1 MCNTNNNMQTQTSSA
16 LHNDIM
22 EAGGKDRPPMFPL
35 GINNDIYSI
44 VEACLNT
51 MEMWKEIERLKQE
64 PKAVVDDEAS
74 SKEKEIDKLMALIS
88 IYFKKIYKPTN
99 NNLRTSSNTRNIN
112 VDNSLISN
120 RGTGMIDRLGS
131 MIIRGQLML
140 LELGKCRYSV
150 ILDVVDNSGPI
161 FDTKPLQKVHNSD
174 DDYNVFANKRQH
186 SEIPKSVNDLYLVE
200 QGDTNITFDSSY
212 MSNNGEEAA
221 QDDQMLQKER
231 KLLSSLIEQMKIK
244 IDGNVKNLDKMKEK
258 GDACIFVGYSAQSK
272 EPNNIKEYMVDH
284 AWIEAKKEELHQFER
299 LEVWKLVDKPL
310 CKNVINM
317 KWLLKNKRDEENTV
331 ILNRAHLVAKG
342 YNQIDVKT
350 TFLKGHLKEEVYVNK
365 PNIFVDP
372 HHPNKVYHL
381 KKAPYGLKH
390 APRAWYDELS
400 NFLVSK
406 GFSKGS
412 IDPTLFITKFG
423 EDISLVQIYVDD
435 IIFRSRN
442 PKHSKKFEKL
452 MHSKFEMS
460 MIGGTEILT
469 RNSDSSILTC
479 IGTPMATKPL
489 DADLSGTPF
498 DQTKYLSM
506 VGFLMYL
513 KASRPDIVHAV
524 CYYARYQVR
533 PTEKHLVEDY
543 TLMSIA
549 EAEFVSLFACCAQVI
564 WMQTQLTDY
573 GFHFDKIPITKYQLA
588 DLFTKALSEDR
599 FKYLIGR
606 LGMRCLILTE
616 LEALANESV

>member
-22 EAGGKDRPPMFPL
+22 EAGGKDRPPIVPDGDATPATPGNDDTSQQPREKFRVPDGDATPATP

-244 IDGNVKNLDKMKEK
+244 IDG
-258 GDACIFVGYSAQSK
+258 SK
-272 EPNNIKEYMVDH
+272 QTNKS
-284 AWIEAKKEELHQFER
+284 
-299 LEVWKLVDKPL
+299 LESS
-310 CKNVINM
+310 
-317 KWLLKNKRDEENTV
+317 
-331 ILNRAHLVAKG
+331 
-342 YNQIDVKT
+342 
-350 TFLKGHLKEEVYVNK
+350 
-365 PNIFVDP
+365 
-372 HHPNKVYHL
+372 NKVL
-381 KKAPYGLKH
+381 
-390 APRAWYDELS
+390 
-400 NFLVSK
+400 
-406 GFSKGS
+406 
-412 IDPTLFITKFG
+412 
-423 EDISLVQIYVDD
+423 
-435 IIFRSRN
+435 
-442 PKHSKKFEKL
+442 
-452 MHSKFEMS
+452 
-460 MIGGTEILT
+460 
-469 RNSDSSILTC
+469 
-479 IGTPMATKPL
+479 
-489 DADLSGTPF
+489 
-498 DQTKYLSM
+498 
-506 VGFLMYL
+506 
-513 KASRPDIVHAV
+513 
-524 CYYARYQVR
+524 
-533 PTEKHLVEDY
+533 
-543 TLMSIA
+543 
-549 EAEFVSLFACCAQVI
+549 
-564 WMQTQLTDY
+564 
-573 GFHFDKIPITKYQLA
+573 
-588 DLFTKALSEDR
+588 
-599 FKYLIGR
+599 
-606 LGMRCLILTE
+606 
-616 LEALANESV
+616 